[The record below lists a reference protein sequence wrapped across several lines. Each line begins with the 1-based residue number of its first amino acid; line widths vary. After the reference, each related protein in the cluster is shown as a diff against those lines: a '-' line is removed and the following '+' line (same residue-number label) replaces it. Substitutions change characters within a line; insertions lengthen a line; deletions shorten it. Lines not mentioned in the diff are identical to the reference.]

1 MSESKNWR
9 ELFNVEQVEKPF
21 NIQTEPGE
29 CNANCQMAKELVC
42 RCRCGGKNH
51 SAALRKNVRS
61 LDDFSEKET
70 VEDPVEA
77 SFSPEEYLEEMV
89 LA

>member
-1 MSESKNWR
+1 
-9 ELFNVEQVEKPF
+9 
-21 NIQTEPGE
+21 
-29 CNANCQMAKELVC
+29 MAKELVC

-70 VEDPVEA
+70 VDDPVV
-77 SFSPEEYLEEMV
+77 FDPEEYQLEMAI